1 MPRACPEPG
10 DNRSRR
16 GGRRLG
22 AGAPRGN
29 MNALKHGLRSRQ
41 FAQLGA
47 VLAASPAAREA
58 LFALAE
64 RHRVKQRS
72 ADQLAA
78 YILSQIIARGLKRG
92 QDRLIVLP
100 PVEACPEPSRRD
112 RHSINETAAPDASPE
127 PVAGDEKENAATH
140 NLAPDTKPADQSAR
154 RYKKELD

>member
-16 GGRRLG
+16 GGRRPG

-92 QDRLIVLP
+92 EDRLIVLP
-100 PVEACPEPSRRD
+100 PVDDER
-112 RHSINETAAPDASPE
+112 SIKQTPTRDASPE
-127 PVAGDEKENAATH
+127 PATGDEKENADAH
-140 NLAPDTKPADQSAR
+140 NQTPDTKSAGQSAR
-154 RYKKELD
+154 RYKKEPD